1 MIKQLGILSARLK
14 RLLGKRNPDFEF
26 DQEMREHL
34 RLLTERYIHAGMTPS
49 DADSAARR
57 QFGNTTLLR
66 EERTNMQTIPSLET
80 LWRDVRYGARQF
92 RLNPLFATIAVL
104 SLALGIGANTA
115 VFTLLDQLVLRLLP
129 VHDPER
135 LVMIWSTGPHFG
147 DSAGARAASYPMYQD
162 FERNA
167 KAFDFVFCRFQT
179 SSSIMVNGGTE
190 RVNAELV
197 SGNYFQ
203 ALGVGPAVGR
213 VFAPEMDDRVYK
225 GHPSVVLSY
234 RYWMRR
240 FAGDPSVV
248 GKKILVNDYPMEIA
262 GVSAAGFVG
271 LDPARSPDIRVPIL
285 MTPVMTP
292 GRDDLGNRRSQ
303 WVQIFARLKPGY
315 TVESARASLEPLFH
329 RILREEAEE
338 PAISRRSQHDREQF
352 LNRTAL
358 VETAATG
365 YSGLRQQ
372 YSTALTVLMC
382 MAGLILV
389 IACSNVASLLIAR
402 AVARQRETAVRLAI
416 GAGRKALVRQLLI
429 ESISL
434 SLAGTALGLGL
445 SAAATRGLL
454 SMLPANGATLMLH
467 AEPDGRILLFAVG
480 VACATALLF
489 GVGPALQAT
498 RLDLVTALKELA
510 GAVTGARSPATF
522 RRALVRA
529 QIALSF
535 LLLIGA
541 GLFTRTLINLKD
553 THTGFEGAQ
562 NLLSFQVDPAKNG
575 YSAARTRDF
584 YADALRE
591 IRALPG
597 VKSAAYAMWPLLNG
611 HEWDLTVL
619 VEGHQAEQGEDM
631 QVYYNLIS
639 PGYWQAMGIQL
650 LQGRDFDERDRVDG
664 GDDPQ
669 PWTVA
674 IVNREFAEHFR
685 NARKTV
691 AVPSAPPEYLARS
704 LLSRGAHPRP
714 LRLFGA
720 QDPIGRR
727 IGCCHGPSTKP
738 SIRIVGV
745 VENSLFAGPRA
756 GVRRQVFLPYLESAS
771 PAAVTFYV
779 RSARPPAV
787 MYATLRRLM
796 AKLDSSVPV
805 YDLKTLEQQLDETL
819 STERLIAFLSTVF
832 GLLATVLAALG
843 LYGVMAF
850 LVAQRAGEIGLRMA
864 LGAPRSSV
872 LWLVMR
878 EMLMLLGGGLIVGI
892 PSAYVL
898 SRYVSSQLFG
908 VTPTDVWTGA
918 AAMGLLGLM
927 ALVSGLVP
935 AQRASAIDPIAAL
948 RCE

>member
-1 MIKQLGILSARLK
+1 MINELGILAAKLK
-14 RLLGKRNPDFEF
+14 RLFGKRNPDFEF
-26 DQEMREHL
+26 DHEMHEHL
-34 RLLTERYIHAGMTPS
+34 RLLTERYIRAGMTPS

-66 EERTNMQTIPSLET
+66 EERTKMQTIPSLET
-80 LWRDVRYGARQF
+80 LWRDVRFGARQF
-92 RLNPLFATIAVL
+92 RLNPLVTTVVVL

-147 DSAGARAASYPMYQD
+147 GNAGARTASYPMCQD
-162 FERNA
+162 FQRNS
-167 KAFDFVFCRFQT
+167 KAFDFVFCRFET
-179 SSSIMVNGGTE
+179 SSSITVDGGTE
-190 RVNAELV
+190 QVNAELI

-213 VFAPEMDDRVYK
+213 VFAPRADDRIYK

-234 RYWMRR
+234 QYWMRR
-240 FAGDPSVV
+240 FAGDPRVV
-248 GKKILVNDYPMEIA
+248 GKKILVNDYPMEIV

-271 LDPARSPDIRVPIL
+271 LDPARSPDIRAPIL

-315 TVESARASLEPLFH
+315 TVESARASLQPLFH
-329 RILREEAEE
+329 QILREEAGE
-338 PAISRRSQHDREQF
+338 PAISRRSQHDRDQF

-416 GAGRKALVRQLLI
+416 GAGRKALIRQLLI
-429 ESISL
+429 ESILL
-434 SLAGTALGLGL
+434 SLAGAALGLGM

-454 SMLPANGATLMLH
+454 SMLTANGATLMLH
-467 AEPDGRILLFAVG
+467 AEPDVRILLFTVG

-498 RLDLVTALKELA
+498 RLGLVTALRDLA
-510 GAVTGARSPATF
+510 GAVTGARGSARF
-522 RRALVRA
+522 RRVLVMA
-529 QIALSF
+529 QVALSF
-535 LLLIGA
+535 LLLVGA

-562 NLLSFQVDPAKNG
+562 NLFSFQVDPAKNG
-575 YSAARTRDF
+575 YSVARSREF
-584 YADALRE
+584 YTDALRE
-591 IRALPG
+591 IRALSG

-611 HEWDLTVL
+611 REWDLTVV

-639 PGYWQAMGIQL
+639 PGYWHAMGIPL
-650 LQGRDFDERDRVDG
+650 LQRRDFDERDRVDG
-664 GDDPQ
+664 GGDPQ

-674 IVNREFAEHFR
+674 IVNREFAEHF
-685 NARKTV
+685 
-691 AVPSAPPEYLARS
+691 
-704 LLSRGAHPRP
+704 
-714 LRLFGA
+714 FGA
-720 QDPIGRR
+720 QDPIGRH
-727 IGCCHGPSTKP
+727 IGCCHGPGTKP

-771 PAAVTFYV
+771 PAAVTLYV
-779 RSARPPAV
+779 RSAIPPLV
-787 MYATLRRLM
+787 MFATLRRLM
-796 AKLDSSVPV
+796 AKLNSSVPV
-805 YDLKTLEQQLDETL
+805 YDLKTLEEQLDETL

-850 LVAQRAGEIGLRMA
+850 LVTRRAREIGLRMA

-872 LWLVMR
+872 LRLVLR
-878 EMLMLLGGGLIVGI
+878 EMLILLGGGLIVGV

-908 VTPTDVWTGA
+908 VTPTDVWTATA
-918 AAMGLLGLM
+918 AIALLGLM
-927 ALVSGLVP
+927 ALASGLVP
-935 AQRASAIDPIAAL
+935 ALRASAIDPITAL
-948 RCE
+948 RYE

>member
-1 MIKQLGILSARLK
+1 LKGRNNVIKQIGILAAKLK
-14 RLLGKRNPDFEF
+14 RLFGKRNPDFEF
-26 DQEMREHL
+26 DHEMHEHL
-34 RLLTERYIHAGMTPS
+34 HLLTERYIRVGMTPS
-49 DADSAARR
+49 DADCAARR

-66 EERTNMQTIPSLET
+66 EDRTKMQTIPSLEP
-80 LWRDVRYGARQF
+80 LWRDVRYGARQL
-92 RLNPLFATIAVL
+92 RLNPLFTTVAVL

-129 VHDPER
+129 VHDPGQ

-147 DSAGARAASYPMYQD
+147 GNAGARTASYPMCQD
-162 FERNA
+162 FQRNA
-167 KAFDFVFCRFQT
+167 KAFDFVFCRFET
-179 SSSIMVNGGTE
+179 SSSVTVDGGTE
-190 RVNAELV
+190 RVNAELI

-203 ALGVGPAVGR
+203 ALGVGPAAGR
-213 VFAPEMDDRVYK
+213 VFAPEADDRIYK
-225 GHPSVVLSY
+225 GQPSVVLSY
-234 RYWMRR
+234 QYWMRR
-240 FAGDPSVV
+240 FAGDPRVV
-248 GKKILVNDYPMEIA
+248 GRKILVNDYPMEIV
-262 GVSAAGFVG
+262 GVSVAGFAG

-285 MTPVMTP
+285 MTPMMTP

-315 TVESARASLEPLFH
+315 TVESAGASLQPLFH
-329 RILREEAEE
+329 QILREEAEE
-338 PAISRRSQHDREQF
+338 PAISRRSQHDRNQF
-352 LNRTAL
+352 LSRRAL
-358 VETAATG
+358 VATAANG

-389 IACSNVASLLIAR
+389 VACSNVASLLIAR
-402 AVARQRETAVRLAI
+402 AMARQRETAVRLAI
-416 GAGRKALVRQLLI
+416 GAGRRALIRQLLV
-429 ESISL
+429 ESLLL
-434 SLAGTALGLGL
+434 SLAGAVLGLGL

-454 SMLPANGATLMLH
+454 YMLPANGATLMLH
-467 AEPDGRILLFAVG
+467 AEPDGRILLFSVG
-480 VACATALLF
+480 VAFATALLF
-489 GVGPALQAT
+489 GVAPALHAT
-498 RLDLVTALKELA
+498 KLDLVATLKDMA
-510 GAVTGARSPATF
+510 SAVTGGSGSARF
-522 RRALVRA
+522 RKALVMA
-529 QIALSF
+529 QLALSF
-535 LLLIGA
+535 VLLVGA

-553 THTGFEGAQ
+553 THTGFESAQ
-562 NLLSFQVDPAKNG
+562 NLVSFQVDPAKNG

-584 YADALRE
+584 YTDALRN

-597 VKSAAYAMWPLLNG
+597 ATSAAYAMWPLLNG
-611 HEWDLTVL
+611 REWDLTVV

-631 QVYYNLIS
+631 QVYYNLTS
-639 PGYWQAMGIQL
+639 PGYWHAMGIPL
-650 LQGRDFDERDRVDG
+650 LEGRDFDERDREDG

-669 PWTVA
+669 PWNVA
-674 IVNREFAEHFR
+674 IVNREFAKHF
-685 NARKTV
+685 
-691 AVPSAPPEYLARS
+691 
-704 LLSRGAHPRP
+704 
-714 LRLFGA
+714 FGR

-727 IGCCHGPSTKP
+727 IGCCHGPGTKP

-779 RSARPPAV
+779 RSAKPA
-787 MYATLRRLM
+787 AALFTTLRRVV

-805 YDLKTLEQQLDETL
+805 YDLKTLEEQIDETL

-850 LVAQRAGEIGLRMA
+850 LVTRRAGEIGLRMA

-872 LWLVMR
+872 LWLVLR
-878 EMLMLLGGGLIVGI
+878 EMLILLGGGLIVGV

-908 VTPTDVWTGA
+908 VTPTDMWTGA
-918 AAMGLLGLM
+918 AAIALLGLI
-927 ALVSGLVP
+927 ALASGLVP
-935 AQRASAIDPIAAL
+935 ARRASAIDPIAAL
-948 RCE
+948 RYE